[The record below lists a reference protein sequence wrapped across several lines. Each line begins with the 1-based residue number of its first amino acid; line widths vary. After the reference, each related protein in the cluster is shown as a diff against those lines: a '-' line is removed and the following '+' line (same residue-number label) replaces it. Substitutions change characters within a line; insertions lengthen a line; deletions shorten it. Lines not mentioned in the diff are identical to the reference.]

1 MDFICAG
8 VVLVLLLWMGSQLW
22 ALNRNYRAARLMG
35 LPIVLC
41 PFDPDSV
48 SYPSISSLYMAPII
62 TPRSTLLKPR
72 QANYS
77 KFVHAVASE
86 PLRLV
91 LRPLLPTAAF
101 AAFEL
106 TIWGWE
112 FHDKAA
118 VHERLG
124 PAFVLVTTGL
134 NQLICAD
141 PSMADAVLARRR
153 DFLHP
158 DITIKAMGLLGPNV
172 VTNESWS
179 RQRRIVAPALNER
192 ISAGVWKESA
202 DQASSFVD
210 TLFSTRPSCFPL
222 SPLLSSSKSTET
234 DPSLRTIAINVL
246 TRVAYGRHTPF
257 VLPSSSRA
265 PVAAMSYVDAISL
278 VTELLVPAAFIPA
291 RVLSLPIMPR
301 ILQRLGIALRYAGQT
316 KITGQQDTVDTIMR
330 TLVRLS
336 DQARCQHDNGSHTS
350 LDDKGSKISSSV
362 ASRTYLTEEEI
373 AGNLFI
379 FTAAGFDTTSNT
391 MFYAVTLLA
400 AYPEWQSW
408 VQAEIDTVLGT
419 MPGSSGDQSPP
430 LDYAVAFPKL
440 TRCLAVMHIV
450 KTADDVLWH
459 GEFVMRQTATTQS
472 LPSGQ
477 CAATPICVPAPCA
490 VYVNTMALHTSTSGW
505 GADALVFNPAR
516 WLQPGPRE
524 GAREVLVA
532 PPRGIYLPWSV
543 GPRKCPGQKMSQV
556 EFVSVISTLFGR
568 CTAEPFPRRGRPT
581 GFNATDEQ
589 I

>member
-8 VVLVLLLWMGSQLW
+8 VVLVLLLWVGSQLW

-41 PFDPDSV
+41 PFDPDSLTI
-48 SYPSISSLYMAPII
+48 PSL
-62 TPRSTLLKPR
+62 STLSPPSL
-72 QANYS
+72 S
-77 KFVHAVASE
+77 ASSSA
-86 PLRLV
+86 
-91 LRPLLPTAAF
+91 PLLPTAAF

-134 NQLICAD
+134 NRLICAD

-172 VTNESWS
+172 VT
-179 RQRRIVAPALNER
+179 RTV
-192 ISAGVWKESA
+192 V
-202 DQASSFVD
+202 
-210 TLFSTRPSCFPL
+210 T
-222 SPLLSSSKSTET
+222 LLSSS
-234 DPSLRTIAINVL
+234 
-246 TRVAYGRHTPF
+246 
-257 VLPSSSRA
+257 PSSSRA

-301 ILQRLGIALRYAGQT
+301 ILQRLGIALRCLPHLTTDMLDHERRTDSPIVPDAGQT

-336 DQARCQHDNGSHTS
+336 DQARCQNDNGTHTS
-350 LDDKGSKISSSV
+350 PDDKGSKISSSV

-400 AYPEWQSW
+400 AYPEWQTW
-408 VQAEIDTVLGT
+408 VQAEIDRVLGT
-419 MPGSSGDQSPP
+419 MPESSGDQSPP

-440 TRCLAVMHIV
+440 TRCLAVM
-450 KTADDVLWH
+450 
-459 GEFVMRQTATTQS
+459 TATTQS

-490 VYVNTMALHTSTSGW
+490 VYVNTMALHTSPSSW

-568 CTAEPFPRRGRPT
+568 CTAEPVPRRGESMQQARQRLLDLTEDSQPGLT
-581 GFNATDEQ
+581 LQMNKSKDVHLRWTRR
-589 I
+589 